1 MSHAIG
7 AATRHGLLGMNK
19 WTTNHSP
26 DRRYYAAR
34 NDTVML
40 REYGNYRLGSWALK
54 SLGRRLR
61 TCKRIALYEQEKTAK
76 IFAVLHGWWD
86 GVRGRMGP
94 RTQAGRNKR
103 SHGHPTIARTH

>member
-7 AATRHGLLGMNK
+7 EPTRHAVLGVSK

-26 DRRYYAAR
+26 DRRYYIAR

-40 REYGNYRLGSWALK
+40 REFGGYPLGAWALK
-54 SLGRRLR
+54 SLGRRVR
-61 TCKRIALYEQEKTAK
+61 TCKRILLYERFKARK
-76 IFAVLHGWWD
+76 VAAVAAGWWD

-94 RTQAGRNKR
+94 R
-103 SHGHPTIARTH
+103 